1 MGRFLRHSVVTV
13 VDVCRRLSSSSV
25 THMQRNSPGT
35 ARGGPV
41 VLRTVRATRYLTR
54 SSRRRQ
60 TSPPMPPPCKPDET
74 CALSL
79 ILAHS
84 ICYVKT
90 WRHPENKK
98 YIKYC
103 TAIRGGPSHGHQCVT
118 CTEDV
123 WWNLDMW
130 LLRYASR
137 QIGRHTETLITI
149 LHNPKRGEAISMN
162 VQLFT
167 YWRLLLQVANALL
180 IIQTIVEEK
189 VKLSRNIC
197 TRTHQEMR

>member
-41 VLRTVRATRYLTR
+41 VLRTVRATRYLIR

-103 TAIRGGPSHGHQCVT
+103 TAIRGGPSHGHQCVRGRFFPHVLNPWPLFVHPLCNIYGST
-118 CTEDV
+118 V
-123 WWNLDMW
+123 KINLYCVSKKTFH
-130 LLRYASR
+130 L
-137 QIGRHTETLITI
+137 
-149 LHNPKRGEAISMN
+149 
-162 VQLFT
+162 
-167 YWRLLLQVANALL
+167 
-180 IIQTIVEEK
+180 
-189 VKLSRNIC
+189 
-197 TRTHQEMR
+197 